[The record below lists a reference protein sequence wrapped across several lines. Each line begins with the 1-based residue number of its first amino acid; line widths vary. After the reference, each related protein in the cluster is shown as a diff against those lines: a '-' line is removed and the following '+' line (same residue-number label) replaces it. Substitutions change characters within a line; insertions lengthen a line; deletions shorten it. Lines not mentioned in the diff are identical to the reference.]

1 MSRTTSTPTHT
12 APTRHPT
19 AATPSSSTATRMPPS
34 PPIHSTTHGGEDSDP
49 PRPRIHG
56 RPRPR
61 EGMGPRIQGRVGRP
75 QRLPIRRRLAFRAG
89 HPQPLPHRRRD
100 RSEVPV
106 TLTIYGQLEQGS
118 TEWLEARAGIL
129 TASTIGQLITAKTI
143 KPAMNDRSRGL
154 CQTLIAERITGH
166 VEPVFPNRAM
176 TRGTLLEPEARRIY
190 AEQTGRDV
198 DEVGFARLDTDTYT
212 LGSSPDGLVGET
224 GGIEIKSP
232 SAKVH
237 VATVLS
243 GAIPDYNR
251 AQAQAFL
258 H

>member
-1 MSRTTSTPTHT
+1 M
-12 APTRHPT
+12 
-19 AATPSSSTATRMPPS
+19 
-34 PPIHSTTHGGEDSDP
+34 
-49 PRPRIHG
+49 
-56 RPRPR
+56 
-61 EGMGPRIQGRVGRP
+61 
-75 QRLPIRRRLAFRAG
+75 
-89 HPQPLPHRRRD
+89 
-100 RSEVPV
+100 
-106 TLTIYGQLEQGS
+106 TLTIYDQLEQG
-118 TEWLEARAGIL
+118 TDEWLQARAGIL

-166 VEPVFPNRAM
+166 VEPVSPSRMMA
-176 TRGTLLEPEARRIY
+176 RGTLLEPEARRIY
-190 AEQTGRDV
+190 AEQTGQDV

-237 VATVLS
+237 VSTVLS

-251 AQAQAFL
+251 AQVQAFL
-258 H
+258 HVTGRAWCDFISYLPGEPLFIIRDYPDPRWQNAIVSAAEQFEETARNAITRYKTATHGLPTTEWWDPFDEGEDIY

>member
-1 MSRTTSTPTHT
+1 M
-12 APTRHPT
+12 
-19 AATPSSSTATRMPPS
+19 
-34 PPIHSTTHGGEDSDP
+34 
-49 PRPRIHG
+49 
-56 RPRPR
+56 
-61 EGMGPRIQGRVGRP
+61 
-75 QRLPIRRRLAFRAG
+75 
-89 HPQPLPHRRRD
+89 
-100 RSEVPV
+100 
-106 TLTIYGQLEQGS
+106 TLSIYDQLEQGS

-198 DEVGFARLDTDTYT
+198 DEVGFARLDTGTYT

-237 VATVLS
+237 VSTVLS

-251 AQAQAFL
+251 AQVQAFL
-258 H
+258 HVTGREWCDFISYLPGEPLCIIRDYPDQRWQKAIVSAAEQFEETARSAVARYETATRGLPRTPHWDPFDEGEEIF

>member
-1 MSRTTSTPTHT
+1 M
-12 APTRHPT
+12 
-19 AATPSSSTATRMPPS
+19 
-34 PPIHSTTHGGEDSDP
+34 
-49 PRPRIHG
+49 
-56 RPRPR
+56 
-61 EGMGPRIQGRVGRP
+61 
-75 QRLPIRRRLAFRAG
+75 
-89 HPQPLPHRRRD
+89 
-100 RSEVPV
+100 
-106 TLTIYGQLEQGS
+106 TLTIFDQLEQGS

-237 VATVLS
+237 VSTVLS

-251 AQAQAFL
+251 AQVQAFL
-258 H
+258 HVTGREWCDFISYLPGEPLCIIRDYPDQRWQKAIVSAAEQFEETARSAVARYETATRGLPRTPHWDPFDEGEEIF

>member
-1 MSRTTSTPTHT
+1 M
-12 APTRHPT
+12 
-19 AATPSSSTATRMPPS
+19 
-34 PPIHSTTHGGEDSDP
+34 
-49 PRPRIHG
+49 
-56 RPRPR
+56 
-61 EGMGPRIQGRVGRP
+61 
-75 QRLPIRRRLAFRAG
+75 
-89 HPQPLPHRRRD
+89 
-100 RSEVPV
+100 
-106 TLTIYGQLEQGS
+106 TLTIFDQLEQGS
-118 TEWLEARAGIL
+118 DRWLEARAGIL

-237 VATVLS
+237 VSTVLS
-243 GAIPDYNR
+243 GVIPDYNR
-251 AQAQAFL
+251 AQVQAFL
-258 H
+258 HVTGREWCDFISYYPGQPLCIIRDYPDQRWQKAIVSAAEQFEETARSAVARYETATHGLPRTPHWDPFDEGEDIY

>member
-1 MSRTTSTPTHT
+1 M
-12 APTRHPT
+12 
-19 AATPSSSTATRMPPS
+19 
-34 PPIHSTTHGGEDSDP
+34 
-49 PRPRIHG
+49 
-56 RPRPR
+56 
-61 EGMGPRIQGRVGRP
+61 
-75 QRLPIRRRLAFRAG
+75 
-89 HPQPLPHRRRD
+89 
-100 RSEVPV
+100 
-106 TLTIYGQLEQGS
+106 TLTIYDQLEQG
-118 TEWLEARAGIL
+118 TDEWLQARAGIL

-190 AEQTGRDV
+190 AEQTGQDV
-198 DEVGFARLDTDTYT
+198 TEVGFARLDTDTYT
-212 LGSSPDGLVGET
+212 LGSSPDGLVGDD

-237 VATVLS
+237 VSTVLS

-251 AQAQAFL
+251 AQVQAFL
-258 H
+258 HVTGREWCDFISYLPGEPLCIIRDFPDPRWQKVIVSAAEQFEETARNAVARYETATHGLPATEWWDPLDQEDEVIYG

>member
-1 MSRTTSTPTHT
+1 M
-12 APTRHPT
+12 
-19 AATPSSSTATRMPPS
+19 
-34 PPIHSTTHGGEDSDP
+34 
-49 PRPRIHG
+49 
-56 RPRPR
+56 
-61 EGMGPRIQGRVGRP
+61 
-75 QRLPIRRRLAFRAG
+75 
-89 HPQPLPHRRRD
+89 
-100 RSEVPV
+100 
-106 TLTIYGQLEQGS
+106 TLTIFDQLEQG
-118 TEWLEARAGIL
+118 TDEWLEARAGIL

-190 AEQTGRDV
+190 AEQTGQGV

-212 LGSSPDGLVGET
+212 LGSSPDGLAGET

-251 AQAQAFL
+251 AQVQAFL
-258 H
+258 HVTGREWCDFISYLPGEPLFIIRDFPDERWQKAIVSAAEQFEETARNAVARYETATHGLPATEWWDPLDTGEEIY

>member
-1 MSRTTSTPTHT
+1 M
-12 APTRHPT
+12 
-19 AATPSSSTATRMPPS
+19 
-34 PPIHSTTHGGEDSDP
+34 
-49 PRPRIHG
+49 
-56 RPRPR
+56 
-61 EGMGPRIQGRVGRP
+61 
-75 QRLPIRRRLAFRAG
+75 
-89 HPQPLPHRRRD
+89 
-100 RSEVPV
+100 
-106 TLTIYGQLEQGS
+106 TLSIYGQLEQGS

-190 AEQTGRDV
+190 AAQTGRDV

-237 VATVLS
+237 VSTVLS
-243 GAIPDYNR
+243 GVIPGYNR
-251 AQAQAFL
+251 AQVQAFL
-258 H
+258 HVTGREWCDFISYLPGEPLCIIRDYPDQRWQKAIVSAAEQFEETARSAVARYETATRGLPRTPHWDPFDEGEEIF

>member
-1 MSRTTSTPTHT
+1 MS
-12 APTRHPT
+12 
-19 AATPSSSTATRMPPS
+19 
-34 PPIHSTTHGGEDSDP
+34 
-49 PRPRIHG
+49 
-56 RPRPR
+56 
-61 EGMGPRIQGRVGRP
+61 
-75 QRLPIRRRLAFRAG
+75 
-89 HPQPLPHRRRD
+89 
-100 RSEVPV
+100 
-106 TLTIYGQLEQGS
+106 LTVHESLEQGS
-118 TEWLEARAGIL
+118 EEWLEARAGIL

-190 AEQTGRDV
+190 AAQTGQDV
-198 DEVGFARLDTDTYT
+198 DEVGFARLDKDTYT

-237 VATVLS
+237 VSTVLS
-243 GAIPDYNR
+243 GVIPGYNR
-251 AQAQAFL
+251 AQVQAFL
-258 H
+258 HVTGREWCDFISYLPGEPLCIIRDYPDQRWQKAIVSAAEQFEETARSAVARYETATRGLPRTPHWDPFAEEEITF

>member
-1 MSRTTSTPTHT
+1 M
-12 APTRHPT
+12 
-19 AATPSSSTATRMPPS
+19 
-34 PPIHSTTHGGEDSDP
+34 
-49 PRPRIHG
+49 
-56 RPRPR
+56 
-61 EGMGPRIQGRVGRP
+61 
-75 QRLPIRRRLAFRAG
+75 
-89 HPQPLPHRRRD
+89 
-100 RSEVPV
+100 
-106 TLTIYGQLEQGS
+106 TLTVYDQLEQGS

-176 TRGTLLEPEARRIY
+176 TRGTLLEPEARRTY
-190 AEQTGRDV
+190 AEQTGQDV

-237 VATVLS
+237 VTTVLS

-251 AQAQAFL
+251 AQVQAFL
-258 H
+258 HVTGRAWCDFISYLPGEPLCIIRDYPDPRWQNAIVSAAEQFEEAARSAVARYETATHGLPRTPHWDPFDEGEEIF

>member
-1 MSRTTSTPTHT
+1 M
-12 APTRHPT
+12 A
-19 AATPSSSTATRMPPS
+19 
-34 PPIHSTTHGGEDSDP
+34 
-49 PRPRIHG
+49 
-56 RPRPR
+56 
-61 EGMGPRIQGRVGRP
+61 
-75 QRLPIRRRLAFRAG
+75 
-89 HPQPLPHRRRD
+89 
-100 RSEVPV
+100 
-106 TLTIYGQLEQGS
+106 LTIYDQLEQG
-118 TEWLEARAGIL
+118 TPEWLEARAGIL

-190 AEQTGRDV
+190 AEQTGQDV
-198 DEVGFARLDTDTYT
+198 EEVGFARLDTDTYT

-243 GAIPDYNR
+243 CAIPDYNR
-251 AQAQAFL
+251 AQVQAFL
-258 H
+258 HVTGREWCDFISYYPGQPLCIIRDHPDERWQKAIQSAAEQFETIARSQVDQYQRNTRGLPKTAFWDPFAE

>member
-1 MSRTTSTPTHT
+1 M
-12 APTRHPT
+12 
-19 AATPSSSTATRMPPS
+19 
-34 PPIHSTTHGGEDSDP
+34 
-49 PRPRIHG
+49 
-56 RPRPR
+56 
-61 EGMGPRIQGRVGRP
+61 
-75 QRLPIRRRLAFRAG
+75 
-89 HPQPLPHRRRD
+89 
-100 RSEVPV
+100 
-106 TLTIYGQLEQGS
+106 TLTIFDQLEQG
-118 TEWLEARAGIL
+118 TPEWLEARAGIL

-166 VEPVFPNRAM
+166 VEPVHPNRAM

-190 AEQTGRDV
+190 AEQTGQDV

-237 VATVLS
+237 VSTVLS

-251 AQAQAFL
+251 AQVQAFL
-258 H
+258 HVTGLEWCDFISYYPGEPLFIIRDYPDKRWQAAIQSAAEQFEETARSAVARYETVTHGLPATEWWDPLALEEEEII

>member
-1 MSRTTSTPTHT
+1 M
-12 APTRHPT
+12 A
-19 AATPSSSTATRMPPS
+19 
-34 PPIHSTTHGGEDSDP
+34 
-49 PRPRIHG
+49 
-56 RPRPR
+56 
-61 EGMGPRIQGRVGRP
+61 
-75 QRLPIRRRLAFRAG
+75 
-89 HPQPLPHRRRD
+89 
-100 RSEVPV
+100 
-106 TLTIYGQLEQGS
+106 LTIYEHLEQG
-118 TEWLEARAGIL
+118 TPEWLEARAGIL

-143 KPAMNDRSRGL
+143 RPAMNDRSRGL

-166 VEPVFPNRAM
+166 VEPVYPNRAM

-212 LGSSPDGLVGET
+212 LGSSPDGLVSET

-251 AQAQAFL
+251 AQVQAFL
-258 H
+258 HVTGRDWCDFISYYPGEPLCIIRDYPDEKWQTAIASAAEQFEETARSAVTRYETATHGLPTTEWWDPFDTGEEIY

>member
-1 MSRTTSTPTHT
+1 M
-12 APTRHPT
+12 
-19 AATPSSSTATRMPPS
+19 
-34 PPIHSTTHGGEDSDP
+34 
-49 PRPRIHG
+49 
-56 RPRPR
+56 
-61 EGMGPRIQGRVGRP
+61 
-75 QRLPIRRRLAFRAG
+75 
-89 HPQPLPHRRRD
+89 
-100 RSEVPV
+100 
-106 TLTIYGQLEQGS
+106 TLTIFENLEQGS
-118 TEWLEARAGIL
+118 TEWLEARAGIV

-154 CQTLIAERITGH
+154 CQTLVAERITGH

-190 AEQTGRDV
+190 AEQTGEDV

-251 AQAQAFL
+251 AQVQAFL
-258 H
+258 HVTGREWCDFISYYPGQPLCIIRDHPDERWQKAIQSAAEQFEETARSAVARYETATHGLPRTPHWDPFDEGEEIF

>member
-1 MSRTTSTPTHT
+1 M
-12 APTRHPT
+12 A
-19 AATPSSSTATRMPPS
+19 
-34 PPIHSTTHGGEDSDP
+34 
-49 PRPRIHG
+49 
-56 RPRPR
+56 
-61 EGMGPRIQGRVGRP
+61 
-75 QRLPIRRRLAFRAG
+75 
-89 HPQPLPHRRRD
+89 
-100 RSEVPV
+100 
-106 TLTIYGQLEQGS
+106 LTIYDQLEQG
-118 TEWLEARAGIL
+118 TPEWLEARAGIL

-166 VEPVFPNRAM
+166 VEPVHPNRAM

-190 AEQTGRDV
+190 AAQTGQDV

-212 LGSSPDGLVGET
+212 LGSSPDGLVSET

-251 AQAQAFL
+251 AQVQAFL
-258 H
+258 HVTGREWCDFISYYPGEPLFIIRDYPDEKWQAAIRSAAEQFEETARSAVARYERNTHGLPRTPHWDPFDEEEEIVFG

>member
-1 MSRTTSTPTHT
+1 
-12 APTRHPT
+12 A
-19 AATPSSSTATRMPPS
+19 S
-34 PPIHSTTHGGEDSDP
+34 PVVS
-49 PRPRIHG
+49 PRPCM
-56 RPRPR
+56 
-61 EGMGPRIQGRVGRP
+61 EA
-75 QRLPIRRRLAFRAG
+75 RRM
-89 HPQPLPHRRRD
+89 
-100 RSEVPV
+100 
-106 TLTIYGQLEQGS
+106 TLTIYDQLEQGS
-118 TEWLEARAGIL
+118 DQWLEARAGIL

-166 VEPVFPNRAM
+166 VEPVHPNRAM

-190 AEQTGRDV
+190 AEQTGQGV
-198 DEVGFARLDTDTYT
+198 GEVGFARLDTDTYT

-243 GAIPDYNR
+243 G
-251 AQAQAFL
+251 
-258 H
+258 

>member
-1 MSRTTSTPTHT
+1 M
-12 APTRHPT
+12 ALK
-19 AATPSSSTATRMPPS
+19 
-34 PPIHSTTHGGEDSDP
+34 IFD
-49 PRPRIHG
+49 
-56 RPRPR
+56 
-61 EGMGPRIQGRVGRP
+61 
-75 QRLPIRRRLAFRAG
+75 
-89 HPQPLPHRRRD
+89 
-100 RSEVPV
+100 
-106 TLTIYGQLEQGS
+106 QLEQG
-118 TEWLEARAGIL
+118 TPEWLQARAGIL

-176 TRGTLLEPEARRIY
+176 TRGTLLEPTARRIY
-190 AEQTGRDV
+190 ASETRQYVT
-198 DEVGFARLDTDTYT
+198 EVGFARLDTDTYT

-251 AQAQAFL
+251 AQVQAFL
-258 H
+258 HVTGREWCDFISYLPGEPLFIIRDYPDQRWQNTIQSAAEQFEETARNAVARYETATHGLPATEWWDPFDQEEEVIYG

>member
-1 MSRTTSTPTHT
+1 M
-12 APTRHPT
+12 
-19 AATPSSSTATRMPPS
+19 
-34 PPIHSTTHGGEDSDP
+34 
-49 PRPRIHG
+49 
-56 RPRPR
+56 
-61 EGMGPRIQGRVGRP
+61 
-75 QRLPIRRRLAFRAG
+75 
-89 HPQPLPHRRRD
+89 
-100 RSEVPV
+100 
-106 TLTIYGQLEQGS
+106 TLTIYNAEDIPQGS
-118 TEWLEARAGIL
+118 DAWLEARAGIL

-190 AEQTGRDV
+190 AEQTGQDV

-237 VATVLS
+237 VSTVLS

-251 AQAQAFL
+251 AQVQAFL
-258 H
+258 HVTGREWCDFISYLPGEPLFIVRDYPDPRWQKAIVSAAEQFEETARSAVARYETATRGLPRTPHWDPFDEGEDIY

>member
-1 MSRTTSTPTHT
+1 M
-12 APTRHPT
+12 
-19 AATPSSSTATRMPPS
+19 
-34 PPIHSTTHGGEDSDP
+34 
-49 PRPRIHG
+49 
-56 RPRPR
+56 
-61 EGMGPRIQGRVGRP
+61 
-75 QRLPIRRRLAFRAG
+75 
-89 HPQPLPHRRRD
+89 
-100 RSEVPV
+100 
-106 TLTIYGQLEQGS
+106 TLTIYDQLEQGS
-118 TEWLEARAGIL
+118 DQWLEARAGIL

-166 VEPVFPNRAM
+166 VETVFPSRAM

-190 AEQTGRDV
+190 AAQTGQDV

-237 VATVLS
+237 VSTVLS
-243 GAIPDYNR
+243 GTIPDYNR
-251 AQAQAFL
+251 AQVQAFL
-258 H
+258 HVTSREWCDFISYLPGEPLCIIRDFPDQRWQNAIRSAAEQFEETARSAVARYETATHGLPATLWWDPLDTGEDIY

>member
-1 MSRTTSTPTHT
+1 M
-12 APTRHPT
+12 A
-19 AATPSSSTATRMPPS
+19 
-34 PPIHSTTHGGEDSDP
+34 
-49 PRPRIHG
+49 
-56 RPRPR
+56 
-61 EGMGPRIQGRVGRP
+61 
-75 QRLPIRRRLAFRAG
+75 
-89 HPQPLPHRRRD
+89 
-100 RSEVPV
+100 
-106 TLTIYGQLEQGS
+106 LTIYDQLEQGG
-118 TEWLEARAGIL
+118 TAWLEARAGIL

-190 AEQTGRDV
+190 AEQTGQDV

-237 VATVLS
+237 VSTVLS

-251 AQAQAFL
+251 AQVQAFL
-258 H
+258 HVTGRDWCDFISYYPGEPLFIIRDYPDERWQNAIVSAAEQFEETARSAVARYERNTHGLPRTPHWDPFEEEEITFG

>member
-1 MSRTTSTPTHT
+1 M
-12 APTRHPT
+12 
-19 AATPSSSTATRMPPS
+19 
-34 PPIHSTTHGGEDSDP
+34 
-49 PRPRIHG
+49 
-56 RPRPR
+56 
-61 EGMGPRIQGRVGRP
+61 
-75 QRLPIRRRLAFRAG
+75 
-89 HPQPLPHRRRD
+89 
-100 RSEVPV
+100 
-106 TLTIYGQLEQGS
+106 TLTIYDQLEQGG
-118 TEWLEARAGIL
+118 TEWLQARAGIL

-154 CQTLIAERITGH
+154 CQTLIAERVTGH
-166 VEPVFPNRAM
+166 VEPVHPNRAM

-190 AEQTGRDV
+190 AAQTGQDV

-237 VATVLS
+237 VSTVLS

-251 AQAQAFL
+251 AQVQAFL
-258 H
+258 HVTGRDWCDFISYYPGEPLFIIRDHPDPRWQNAIRSAAEQFEETARSAVARYETATHGLPATEWWDPLDQEEEIY